1 MGDFNQDLNRSQHS
15 ILYKYLISYNFILL
29 IHTYHPHT
37 PTWQCNELSSQ
48 IDEIWVPQQILHT
61 FTIPTITH
69 ATGITDSDHHIIHTN
84 LQIHTKPTKR
94 NKKYKYKAFNYN
106 TMTNELWEEFQH
118 TSYQLSSSTTEATA
132 STLTINQLWHQIQHA
147 VLTAANT
154 HIPFTFRSQKQFQN
168 FSPTASKAHT
178 ALNTCGS
185 ILRTLVNFHSDTIN
199 NNETNITLLNNLN
212 HKIQTIQS
220 LTNIPITPL
229 TQLDINSSQL
239 SNTINIIKEHRKT
252 LYHTRESENKQALS
266 QHITQQVEK
275 RYNNFT
281 SNTTT
286 MINSILNR
294 HIDTVLFDNIKLPN
308 SVITK
313 LQEIRQHI
321 KDHFT
326 NWTKYNPYNLAL

>member
-1 MGDFNQDLNRSQHS
+1 M
-15 ILYKYLISYNFILL
+15 I
-29 IHTYHPHT
+29 
-37 PTWQCNELSSQ
+37 NE
-48 IDEIWVPQQILHT
+48 
-61 FTIPTITH
+61 F
-69 ATGITDSDHHIIHTN
+69 
-84 LQIHTKPTKR
+84 
-94 NKKYKYKAFNYN
+94 
-106 TMTNELWEEFQH
+106 WEEFQQ
-118 TSYQLSSSTTEATA
+118 TSYQLSSSTTETTA

-168 FSPTASKAHT
+168 FSPTASKTYT

-185 ILRTLVNFHSDTIN
+185 ILRALVNFHPDTTNN

-212 HKIQTIQS
+212 HKIQTIQL

-229 TQLDINSSQL
+229 TQSDINNSQL
-239 SNTINIIKEHRKT
+239 SNTINIIKEHHKT
-252 LYHTRESENKQALS
+252 LYYTRESENKQALS

-294 HIDTVLFDNIKLPN
+294 HTDTVVFDNIKLSN
-308 SVITK
+308 SIITK
-313 LQEIRQHI
+313 PQEIRQHI

-326 NWTKYNPYNLAL
+326 NWTKHNPYNPALWEQWKNEYNPKTNILPI